1 MVSWRWMVPVG
12 GAVALL
18 TFVVVACGGDEGEE
32 AALLT
37 PTAAPGVLA
46 TVRAA
51 TATVANRPSPTAM
64 PTETAAPP
72 LAATASPVPAGETG
86 GMEGFRAFAVQIDA
100 AVKGKNV
107 QFFSGRA
114 RFEQVTCPPDPPPEL
129 VACVDE
135 PPGTVVQVLP
145 QVSYPFEGAG
155 VSREQF
161 ESELEQ
167 WFAGAKPDLSDQY
180 GSSAP
185 ALYALASSSAAGM
198 VGERAHAIVTGIVD
212 WLPDMPP
219 PAERAVLFFTWQFL
233 DDRWQLISYGSAD
246 RPEYIP
252 DWLSGQC
259 AKCYDHW
266 ERWEGNP

>member
-1 MVSWRWMVPVG
+1 MVSWRWRVPVG

-18 TFVVVACGGDEGEE
+18 AFVAVACGGGQEEG

-37 PTAAPGVLA
+37 PTTAPGVLA

-51 TATVANRPSPTAM
+51 TATVPNTPSPTAM

-72 LAATASPVPAGETG
+72 LTATASPVPAGETG

-100 AVKGKNV
+100 AVKEKNV

-114 RFEQVTCPPDPPPEL
+114 RFEEVTCPPEPPGEL
-129 VACVDE
+129 VACADE
-135 PPGTVVQVLP
+135 PPGTVVQVLSDI
-145 QVSYPFEGAG
+145 SYPFEGAG

-161 ESELEQ
+161 ESSLEQ

-180 GSSAP
+180 GSGAL
-185 ALYALASSSAAGM
+185 ALYALASSSAPRM
-198 VGERAHAIVTGIVD
+198 VGEGDHAIVTGIVD

-233 DDRWQLISYGSAD
+233 DDRWQLISSGSAHP
-246 RPEYIP
+246 PEYIP

-266 ERWEGNP
+266 ERWGDNP

>member
-1 MVSWRWMVPVG
+1 MVSWRWMASVG

-37 PTAAPGVLA
+37 PTTAPGVLA
-46 TVRAA
+46 TVRAP
-51 TATVANRPSPTAM
+51 TATVANTPSPTAM
-64 PTETAAPP
+64 PTETPAPP
-72 LAATASPVPAGETG
+72 LTATASPVPTGETG
-86 GMEGFRAFAVQIDA
+86 DMEGFRAFAVQIEA
-100 AVKGKNV
+100 AVKEKNV
-107 QFFSGRA
+107 QFFSGGA
-114 RFEQVTCPPDPPPEL
+114 RFEEVTCPPEPPAEL
-129 VACVDE
+129 VACADE
-135 PPGTVVQVLP
+135 PPGTVVQVLSDI
-145 QVSYPFEGAG
+145 SYPFEGAG

-161 ESELEQ
+161 ESSLEQ

-180 GSSAP
+180 GSGAS
-185 ALYALASSSAAGM
+185 ALYALASSSAPRM
-198 VGERAHAIVTGIVD
+198 VGEGAHAIISGIVD
-212 WLPDMPP
+212 WLPDLPP
-219 PAERAVLFFTWQFL
+219 PAERAVLFLTWQFL
-233 DDRWQLISYGSAD
+233 DGRWQLTSYGSAD